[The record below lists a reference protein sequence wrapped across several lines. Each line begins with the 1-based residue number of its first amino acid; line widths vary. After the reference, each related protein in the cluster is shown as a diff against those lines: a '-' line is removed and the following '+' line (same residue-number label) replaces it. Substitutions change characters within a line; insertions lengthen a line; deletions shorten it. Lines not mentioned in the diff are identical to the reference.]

1 MFEVDMQVMRGPLAH
16 SHFRIERLLTQIS
29 AKVPQVNTL
38 QAEFIHLLDLKH
50 PLIAE
55 EESIVSNLLSYG
67 TYSNDIKPDLFQG
80 LTLIVTLQPGQFSA
94 WSDKATELFHEC
106 TLTAVNRVERGIV
119 YYIEANE
126 KITWGDK
133 QAIISVL
140 CERETEAVFYHLEEL
155 DSLFEKTVLEK
166 SESLPLSS
174 MPFDAK
180 AILNNWNLPHL
191 RIPGFVQAWED
202 PAETE
207 EINLNA
213 LQILLTR
220 GLQMAQSNNEAGR
233 PVVGGYLRTYF
244 QSMHDVHHQ
253 RIHFGYT
260 APLTQTIAL
269 TETGDLFSELSTN
282 PDLYCSF
289 SKKKSINEI
298 QETVEPT
305 RPLCSLSL
313 SQKTLE
319 ETIFRLLRTPAIADK
334 SYLINISDRSA
345 TALIAQDAMVG
356 PWQVPV
362 ADCVVL
368 LSDFDSHHGEALA
381 LGERSPIS
389 IIDPLAA
396 ARLAVGEA
404 LTNIASADISTL
416 SDISLWVDCAFSFS
430 PEMNKKID
438 RVFNALQETLC
449 PSLGVS
455 VYCQKNPLMLKNMP
469 ATFSVTARG
478 KVNDVRRTLTPVL
491 ALNYAETAL
500 IYLDLS
506 GGYQRLGQSLFA
518 EVYHQTGDSVPD
530 LADGTLLKSFSHVFQ
545 QLRVEG
551 KILAFHDRSDG
562 GLLVTLCE
570 MAFASHIGIQV
581 DVSELGRNIRS
592 ILFNEELGAVIQ
604 VRAEDVESVLAEF
617 LEAGVASG
625 YLIGGL
631 DKGDRVS
638 VVFNE
643 EVVFVQDRIIL
654 QQAWSETSLYLQA
667 MRDNPRCAKKQFDA
681 IADRNDPGLKADLSF
696 DPNEDITAPYIQTT
710 HKPKVAILRE
720 QGCSGHH
727 EMAGAFNKARFECVD
742 VNMQDLKSEKI
753 NLNDFIGMAVCGGF
767 SFGDVLGAGQGW
779 AKKILFNRQLSDQFE
794 AFFKRENT
802 FTAGFSNGCQMLSG
816 LRSLIPGA
824 ELWPTFTQN
833 YSEQFES
840 RWCLVEVQKS
850 VSPFLKSMEGTLLP
864 VPVAHQEGRVEFDS
878 EEIQEEALKRGLV
891 TLRYVDSRGR
901 KTKTYPANPNGSPLG
916 ITGLT
921 TRDGRVLIM
930 MPHPERAFRAVQYP
944 WRPLDWTEDGP
955 WLRVFREMRTWVG

>member
-1 MFEVDMQVMRGPLAH
+1 MQVMRGPLAH

-38 QAEFIHLLDLKH
+38 QAEFIHLLDLERA
-50 PLIAE
+50 LTSAE
-55 EESIVSNLLSYG
+55 GSIVSNLLSYG
-67 TYSNDIKPDLFQG
+67 TYSDEINPDLFQG
-80 LTLIVTLQPGQFSA
+80 LTMIVTLQPGQFSA

-106 TLTAVNRVERGIV
+106 ALTAVNRVERGIV

-133 QAIISVL
+133 QAIISLL
-140 CERETEAVFYHLEEL
+140 CERETETVFYHREEL
-155 DSLFEKTVLEK
+155 QGLFEKTLLK
-166 SESLPLSS
+166 SPKPLALSS
-174 MPFDAK
+174 IPNDAK

-191 RIPGFVQAWED
+191 RIPGLTQAWED

-207 EINLNA
+207 EININA
-213 LQILLTR
+213 LQVLLTH
-220 GLQMAQSNNEAGR
+220 GLQMAQANNETGR

-244 QSMHDVHHQ
+244 QSMHDIHHQ
-253 RIHFGYT
+253 KTHFGYT
-260 APLTQTIAL
+260 TPLIQTIAL
-269 TETGDLFSELSTN
+269 TNTGELLNELITHSDFHCPLLEKNPMNEENEEVVET
-282 PDLYCSF
+282 
-289 SKKKSINEI
+289 K
-298 QETVEPT
+298 

-313 SQKTLE
+313 IQKTLE

-345 TALIAQDAMVG
+345 TGLIAQDAMVG

-368 LSDFDSHHGEALA
+368 LSDFNSHQGEALA
-381 LGERSPIS
+381 LGERAPIA

-396 ARLAVGEA
+396 ARLAIGEA
-404 LTNIASADISTL
+404 LTNITSADITTL
-416 SDISLWVDCAFSFS
+416 AEISLSMNCTFSFS
-430 PEMNKKID
+430 PDMNKTID
-438 RVFNALQETLC
+438 RVFQHLQEVLC

-455 VYCQKNPLMLKNMP
+455 ITCQKNLLISKDIPP
-469 ATFSVTARG
+469 TFSVTARG
-478 KVNDVRRTLTPVL
+478 TVKDVRRTLTPVL
-491 ALNYAETAL
+491 ALNHTETAL
-500 IYLDLS
+500 IYIDLS

-530 LADGTLLKSFSHVFQ
+530 LAEGALLKSFSHVFQ

-604 VRAEDVESVLAEF
+604 VRSEDVESVLAEF
-617 LEAGVASG
+617 LEAKLSSC
-625 YLIGGL
+625 YLIGSL
-631 DKGDRVS
+631 DKGDRIS

-643 EVVFVQDRIIL
+643 EVVFVEDRIHL
-654 QQAWSETSLYLQA
+654 QQAWSETALYLQA

-681 IADRNDPGLKADLSF
+681 IADRDDPGLKADLSF
-696 DPNEDITAPYIQTT
+696 DLNEDITAPYI
-710 HKPKVAILRE
+710 HILSKPKVAILRE
-720 QGCSGHH
+720 QGCSGYD
-727 EMAGAFNKARFECVD
+727 EMTGAFSQARFECINVT
-742 VNMQDLKSEKI
+742 MQDLKSQKI
-753 NLNDFIGMAVCGGF
+753 HLNDFIGMAVCGGF

-779 AKKILFNRQLSDQFE
+779 AKKILFNPLLSDQFE
-794 AFFKRENT
+794 AFFNRENT
-802 FTAGFSNGCQMLSG
+802 FTVGFSNGCQMLSG

-824 ELWPTFTQN
+824 EWWPAFTQN

-850 VSPFLKSMEGTLLP
+850 VSLFLKGMEGTQLP

-955 WLRVFREMRTWVG
+955 WLRMFREMRTWVG